1 MTSYASFVF
10 VFKSFFFLFTTNVM
24 TIIAAV
30 MIMERITT
38 TTTTTTIVIISVV
51 ERAAPGRVGVAL
63 CAGVTVAT
71 TEGVGTAVSEGVD
84 VAVSEGVGVAGNID
98 DITSDILQMH
108 IIPHTTFLS
117 NDYMRAE
124 AKITHGP
131 SH

>member
-10 VFKSFFFLFTTNVM
+10 VFKSFFFFLFTTNVM

-71 TEGVGTAVSEGVD
+71 TEGVG

-117 NDYMRAE
+117 NDYMHAE